1 MKQYMQR
8 IAYLGLGSNMGNKI
22 TNIENAIKAID
33 AVEGIRIIRV
43 SSCYETE
50 PWGKKDQDNFMNAVV
65 EIASEL
71 SLLELFEELQKI
83 EIKMGRQRLEKW
95 GPRNIDIDILLFGD
109 EVLESQK
116 LTVPHPYMRQRLFV
130 LIPLAEVN
138 SEIKFPDDG
147 MDIKEVLNRAIARE
161 GNQRINKIV

>member
-1 MKQYMQR
+1 MQK
-8 IAYLGLGSNMGNKI
+8 IAYLSLGSNMGDKI
-22 TNIENAIKAID
+22 TNIENAIKAIG
-33 AVEGIRIIRV
+33 AVEGIRITSI
-43 SSCYETE
+43 SSSYETE
-50 PWGKKDQDNFMNAVV
+50 PWGKKDQDNFMNVVV

-71 SLLELFEELQKI
+71 SPLELLENLQKI

-109 EVLESQK
+109 EVLGSQK
-116 LTVPHPYMRQRLFV
+116 LTVPHPYMRERLFV

-147 MDIKEVLNRAIARE
+147 MDIKEVLIRAIARE
-161 GNQRINKIV
+161 GNQKIIKIG

>member
-1 MKQYMQR
+1 MRK
-8 IAYLGLGSNMGNKI
+8 IAYLGLGSNMGNKR
-22 TNIENAIKAID
+22 TNIENAVKAIG
-33 AVEGIRIIRV
+33 AVDGISITRI

-50 PWGKKDQDNFMNAVV
+50 PWGKKNQDNFINAVV
-65 EIASEL
+65 EIVCEL
-71 SLLELFEELQKI
+71 SPQELLKNLQEI

-161 GNQRINKIV
+161 GNQKIIKIG